1 MTTPTLLSKQPPEKI
16 TWRTVLLSL
25 LFLPFIYVW
34 HIECEALRYTFPTLM
49 APFYSVVF
57 TILILVIINIPLKKF
72 AAKYALT
79 GGELISLYVL
89 MSMTLLFMSYDMFLP
104 LVSIIVHAFYFATP
118 ENEWRDLFWKY
129 LPEWLTINDPD
140 ILTAFYRGDADFL
153 QWRYLRRWIEP
164 TLWWCAFTFVL
175 VFCDAVYQCNHS

>member
-1 MTTPTLLSKQPPEKI
+1 MTNPAVPSKQPPEKI
-16 TWRTVLLSL
+16 TWRTVILSL
-25 LFLPFIYVW
+25 LLLPFIYVW

-57 TILILVIINIPLKKF
+57 TILILVIINVPLKKF

-79 GGELISLYVL
+79 SGELISLYVL

-104 LVSIIVHAFYFATP
+104 LVSTIVHAFYFATP

-129 LPEWLTINDPD
+129 LPEWLTINAPE
-140 ILTAFYRGDADFL
+140 ILIAFYRGDEDFL
-153 QWRYLRRWIEP
+153 QWRYLRRWDRAY
-164 TLWWCAFTFVL
+164 TLVVRLHVCL
-175 VFCDAVYQCNHS
+175 AVCHALHQYDYP